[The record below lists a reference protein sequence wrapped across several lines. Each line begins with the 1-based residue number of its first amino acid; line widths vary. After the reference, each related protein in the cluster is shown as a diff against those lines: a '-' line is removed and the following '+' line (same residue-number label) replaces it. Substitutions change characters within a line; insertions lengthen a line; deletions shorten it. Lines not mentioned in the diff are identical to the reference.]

1 MPSVRFSVESRGRKR
16 KGVSENHDPCRG
28 RREETPDDYIPNP
41 EGNTAGVAGTSL
53 AADRRAGSGDAE
65 ASGGRAAGGRTG
77 SAGSPR
83 PPTRGG
89 GLSPGVHGAG
99 RVGRG
104 VGEAWTGGR
113 SPGGGGGRE
122 RAGGGGGSGRVGR
135 GAVW

>member
-77 SAGSPR
+77 SAGR
-83 PPTRGG
+83 PGPATRGG
-89 GLSPGVHGAG
+89 GLLLGVQRAGGVGDAVGGVGAG
-99 RVGRG
+99 
-104 VGEAWTGGR
+104 AR
-113 SPGGGGGRE
+113 SPGAGGGR
-122 RAGGGGGSGRVGR
+122 G
-135 GAVW
+135 W

>member
-1 MPSVRFSVESRGRKR
+1 MVGKSGNGAAGEIGTDHRWPLRPSVRFSVESRGRKR

-77 SAGSPR
+77 SAGSPG
-83 PPTRGG
+83 PATRRARLSL
-89 GLSPGVHGAG
+89 GLHGAQG
-99 RVGRG
+99 L
-104 VGEAWTGGR
+104 
-113 SPGGGGGRE
+113 
-122 RAGGGGGSGRVGR
+122 
-135 GAVW
+135 